1 MCVPGVRQDWIAKIT
16 QSAAALFSN
25 LMQLEELT
33 EGFSNTALLQR
44 IQELQQEVANL
55 RELLKVKTTLEAPPQ
70 NSWDKVAKNLYKALT

>member
-1 MCVPGVRQDWIAKIT
+1 MCVPGVGQDWIAKTT
-16 QSAAALFSN
+16 QSAAALSFQT
-25 LMQLEELT
+25 MQLEEL
-33 EGFSNTALLQR
+33 NNAALLQR

>member
-1 MCVPGVRQDWIAKIT
+1 
-16 QSAAALFSN
+16 
-25 LMQLEELT
+25 MQLEEL
-33 EGFSNTALLQR
+33 NNAALLQR

>member
-16 QSAAALFSN
+16 QSAAALSFQT
-25 LMQLEELT
+25 MQLEEL
-33 EGFSNTALLQR
+33 NNAALLQR